1 MKARKGMAAA
11 GLMAA
16 AFLVGLGLAWNAGL
30 FSGAATAAAAESAA
44 MRDAQARRAE
54 QLAFT
59 EVYLRHETKEMRVAN
74 GETLAGLLTRA
85 GASSSEQAPKAPT
98 AHALKRYA

>member
-44 MRDAQARRAE
+44 MREEAARRAE

-74 GETLAGLLTRA
+74 GETLAGLLARA
-85 GASSSEQAPKAPT
+85 GASSSET
-98 AHALKRYA
+98 VSRLSI